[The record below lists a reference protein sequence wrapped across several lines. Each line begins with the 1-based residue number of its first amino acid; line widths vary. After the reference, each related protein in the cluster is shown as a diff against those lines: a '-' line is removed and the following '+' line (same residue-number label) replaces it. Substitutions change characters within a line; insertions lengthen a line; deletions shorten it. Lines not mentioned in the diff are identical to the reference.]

1 MWTSTLLIAASAT
14 TVLGASLPPV
24 TSTPTDLSSC
34 AAQMDGKLPYYQPQ
48 GFNFSGTIRRYYVA
62 AEIETWNYA
71 PSGKPSLPKKPF
83 TSTDIV
89 DEESRLG

>member
-1 MWTSTLLIAASAT
+1 MWTSTLLIAASAAT
-14 TVLGASLPPV
+14 ILGASLPPV

-62 AEIETWNYA
+62 AEVETWNYA
-71 PSGKPSLPKKPF
+71 PSGKPPPPKKPF
-83 TSTDIV
+83 ASTNLV
-89 DEESRLG
+89 DKESRLG